1 MQCHQAVGSVSIEID
16 SRVKPFLPSLP
27 CRLGNPF
34 LPDHNVIR
42 AYESKAGFFG
52 GHCHAN
58 HSPAHDRRAYV
69 PRMLWLSIV
78 PVKNS
83 IWNWTY
89 WQHIKGALSRSHLNT
104 YPNSQIPFNS
114 LTIFN
119 KLSKTSQ
126 PHRQLDLPAI
136 SLADM
141 KLLNFF
147 FAALFALPGE

>member
-1 MQCHQAVGSVSIEID
+1 
-16 SRVKPFLPSLP
+16 
-27 CRLGNPF
+27 
-34 LPDHNVIR
+34 
-42 AYESKAGFFG
+42 
-52 GHCHAN
+52 
-58 HSPAHDRRAYV
+58 
-69 PRMLWLSIV
+69 MLWLSIV

-89 WQHIKGALSRSHLNT
+89 WQHIKGALLRSHLNT

-136 SLADM
+136 SLAAM